1 MLFLARILIV
11 AGIVAG
17 LGYAALY
24 ALATF
29 VEPEQRDIVI
39 TIPTPRPKT

>member
-1 MLFLARILIV
+1 MFFLARILIV
-11 AGIVAG
+11 AGLVAG

-24 ALATF
+24 AFATF

-39 TIPTPRPKT
+39 TLPTPRPKS